1 MGARLRVFLKEE
13 EERTLKEM
21 RQAENLGKRERDRA
35 AAICLSHHGWY
46 VEKIA
51 AYLRIGIE
59 TVRRTLNKWK
69 KEGLG
74 GIYEKKGRGRSKKW
88 QEEDMQY
95 LEWKLRNGSCA
106 NKVWGKGQNRP
117 KSRDERLNEHVEQQY
132 CEYGYESKSS

>member
-35 AAICLSHHGWY
+35 AAVCLSHHGWY

-88 QEEDMQY
+88 QEEDMHY
-95 LEWKLRNGSCA
+95 LEWKLRNEPRRYNSKQLSEVLA
-106 NKVWGKGQNRP
+106 K
-117 KSRDERLNEHVEQQY
+117 ERGITL
-132 CEYGYESKSS
+132 SSDRLRRILKKRG

>member
-1 MGARLRVFLKEE
+1 MGARLRVFLKDE

-35 AAICLSHHGWY
+35 TAICLNHHGWY

-51 AYLRIGIE
+51 AYLGMNIE

-74 GIYEKKGRGRSKKW
+74 GIYEKKGRGRAKKW

-95 LEWKLRNGSCA
+95 LEWKLRNEPRRYNSKQLSEVLA
-106 NKVWGKGQNRP
+106 K
-117 KSRDERLNEHVEQQY
+117 ERGITL
-132 CEYGYESKSS
+132 SSDRLRRILKKRG

>member
-1 MGARLRVFLKEE
+1 M
-13 EERTLKEM
+13 
-21 RQAENLGKRERDRA
+21 

-88 QEEDMQY
+88 QEEDMHY
-95 LEWKLRNGSCA
+95 L
-106 NKVWGKGQNRP
+106 
-117 KSRDERLNEHVEQQY
+117 
-132 CEYGYESKSS
+132 

>member
-1 MGARLRVFLKEE
+1 
-13 EERTLKEM
+13 M

-51 AYLRIGIE
+51 AYLGIGIE

-95 LEWKLRNGSCA
+95 LKWKLRNEPRRYNSKQLTEVLA
-106 NKVWGKGQNRP
+106 K
-117 KSRDERLNEHVEQQY
+117 ERGITL
-132 CEYGYESKSS
+132 SSDRLRRILKKRG

>member
-1 MGARLRVFLKEE
+1 
-13 EERTLKEM
+13 
-21 RQAENLGKRERDRA
+21 LGERERDRA

-74 GIYEKKGRGRSKKW
+74 GIYEKKDVEEVKNGKK
-88 QEEDMQY
+88 
-95 LEWKLRNGSCA
+95 RTCNI
-106 NKVWGKGQNRP
+106 
-117 KSRDERLNEHVEQQY
+117 
-132 CEYGYESKSS
+132 